1 MSIEQFRKYVHGAI
15 AIFMIAMGIMA
26 GHFHG
31 RISTLEEYIEVAA
44 EEVTDQLGEQTHGE

>member
-1 MSIEQFRKYVHGAI
+1 MTIEQFRKYVHGAI